1 MKFLK
6 EIYDLVCSAVADARW
21 EGEHE
26 AVATY
31 NCNDGYIDIWM
42 NHYDEAEVT
51 VNPWIDTGKDHTN
64 IQDAVME
71 ILPQWYDVEVD
82 FPDEEPSD
90 WAKYYNRL

>member
-1 MKFLK
+1 MKARVIK
-6 EIYDLVCSAVADARW
+6 TGAV
-21 EGEHE
+21 
-26 AVATY
+26 V
-31 NCNDGYIDIWM
+31 NL
-42 NHYDEAEVT
+42 VT
-51 VNPWIDTGKDHTN
+51 VNPWIDTEKDHTN